1 MLRCAQPHGIA
12 DPRWKA
18 HGKYERVLMLD
29 LGSLLLTL
37 DLKDLNGRPFVVDEI
52 GDYGTWYRIRD
63 FAMVALRASGQQN
76 TDADASSWEPSQAQK
91 E

>member
-1 MLRCAQPHGIA
+1 
-12 DPRWKA
+12 
-18 HGKYERVLMLD
+18 MLD

-63 FAMVALRASGQQN
+63 FAMVALRASGKQN
-76 TDADASSWEPSQAQK
+76 TDADASSCEPSQAQK

>member
-1 MLRCAQPHGIA
+1 
-12 DPRWKA
+12 
-18 HGKYERVLMLD
+18 MLD

-76 TDADASSWEPSQAQK
+76 TDADASS
-91 E
+91 